1 MRRSR
6 IDPSAPQ
13 PDMSVNLDFAIPAW
27 AAFAPGLVTP
37 AQWAAWAQG
46 EPKLPCGPAAADLPQ
61 VPAMVRRRLSPLGRT
76 ALQAAFEVHVPAA
89 DVPVVFGSRYGDA
102 GRSLE
107 LLAELVRGEPLSP
120 TAFGLSVHN
129 AIGAMYAIIRG
140 DRANHVA
147 VAAGDATPAAAL
159 IEAAGLLADGAPE
172 VLVVHCEAPLPEPY
186 AAFDDHSA
194 CLFAWAWRVTRPVES
209 EPRYSL
215 TGGAAGDVGDARL
228 PHALDLMRFVASGAA
243 ALCRSD
249 AHATW
254 TWRRHDA

>member
-1 MRRSR
+1 MASIPNR
-6 IDPSAPQ
+6 PKPPQ
-13 PDMSVNLDFAIPAW
+13 PDMSVNLEFAIPAW
-27 AAFAPGLVTP
+27 AAFAPGLATA
-37 AQWAAWAQG
+37 AQWAAWSQD
-46 EPKLPCGPAAADLPQ
+46 EPKLPSGLAAADLPQ

-76 ALQAAFEVHVPAA
+76 ALQAAFEVHAPAP

-107 LLAELVRGEPLSP
+107 LLAQLVRREPLSP

-159 IEAAGLLADGAPE
+159 VEAAGLLADGAPE
-172 VLVVHCEAPLPEPY
+172 VLVVHCEAPLPDPY
-186 AAFDDHSA
+186 AAFEDHPA
-194 CLFAWAWRVTRPVES
+194 CLFAWAWRVTRPVKGA
-209 EPRYSL
+209 PRYSL
-215 TGGAAGDVGDARL
+215 SSEPVDASARAPL
-228 PHALDLMRFVASGAA
+228 PHALDLMRFVASGSA
-243 ALCRSD
+243 ALRRSTG
-249 AHATW
+249 HGTW

>member
-1 MRRSR
+1 
-6 IDPSAPQ
+6 
-13 PDMSVNLDFAIPAW
+13 MSVNLEFAIPAW

-37 AQWAAWAQG
+37 AQWAAWAG
-46 EPKLPCGPAAADLPQ
+46 REPELPCGPAAADLPQ

-76 ALQAAFEVHVPAA
+76 ALQAAFDVHEPAA
-89 DVPVVFGSRYGDA
+89 EVPVVFGSRYGDA

-107 LLAELVRGEPLSP
+107 LLAQLVRGEPLSP

-147 VAAGDATPAAAL
+147 VAAGDATPAAAV

-172 VLVVHCEAPLPEPY
+172 VLVVHCEAPLPDPY
-186 AAFDDHSA
+186 AGFDDHPA
-194 CLFAWAWRVTRPVES
+194 CLFAWAWRVTRPVEGA
-209 EPRYSL
+209 PRYSL
-215 TGGAAGDVGDARL
+215 AVGPAGDAGDARL

-243 ALCRSD
+243 ALRRSA
-249 AHATW
+249 AHGTW